1 MSVLIK
7 KIKQFNGL
15 IQFIK
20 FGLVGLSNTI
30 ISYITYSAVV
40 FVGVHYV
47 IANCISFFVGTVNSY
62 FWNNRYVFRAENG
75 QKRNHFK
82 AFFKV
87 LASYAFTGVVLNSI
101 FSIILIEVLCVSKY
115 LAPIYIAVISVPINF
130 LLNKFWAMRSK

>member
-1 MSVLIK
+1 MSGLIK

-20 FGLVGLSNTI
+20 FGLVGLSNTA

-87 LASYAFTGVVLNSI
+87 LASYAFTGVVLNNI

>member
-20 FGLVGLSNTI
+20 FGLVGLSNTV
-30 ISYITYSAVV
+30 ISYTTYSAVV

-87 LASYAFTGVVLNSI
+87 LASYAFTGVVLNNI